1 MVTIEH
7 KKYTLTVYNTVTR
20 RNEEIEV
27 TKEVYHAYCRTGWGI
42 KNNDASFYEHE
53 IQMSGLIGG
62 ENGAYENF
70 REFIDAENIPDT
82 IVSKMIESET
92 LRRVLSALADTEKAL
107 VEALYFNGLTEREY
121 AKKTGVAPMTF
132 HDRKI
137 RILKKMKKMLGY

>member
-92 LRRVLSALADTEKAL
+92 LRQVLSALADTEKAL
-107 VEALYFNGLTEREY
+107 VEALYFNGLAEREY
-121 AKKTGVAPMTF
+121 AKKTGVAPMTL